1 MKQQYVSEYF
11 IVIISLFLFNSI
23 IDSANSQRFL
33 NFPQSIPR
41 NILISSAFGFFLF
54 LMGSPWLA
62 FALTTLLTSLLTMAS
77 ILKYRVL
84 GEPLIFSDL
93 AVAASFLRYP
103 RFYMDAVPK
112 FLRIIIISVLI
123 FVPVIVYSVIKADLP
138 PYSHWVGMVIM
149 TLSGS
154 LFCFF
159 WKKSWSATLMTHPNL
174 FSDVRNYGLIA
185 TLFFYFLRWRRE
197 RPPAP
202 LEKSSSCVPPDIE
215 LLIII
220 QCESFAEP
228 VSLSAQHPLPPLPTL
243 TRLQKEGGNT
253 RSGQLDVSGFGAYT
267 MRTEYAVLFGQ
278 DEKNLGF
285 RYFDPFLTAHSNM
298 SYALPNRLSSSFEER
313 IFLHPH
319 DLRFYNRTQLMP
331 QMGFTKLISTEAFS
345 EDDLCGSYVGDIAL
359 GNKIS
364 DIIEKSAQKT
374 QMIYAVTMENHG
386 PWKPVDGIDPKDPLE
401 IYDFHVRNS
410 DLLLDMLDQKL
421 SGLGKKAVLAFFG
434 DHRPSI
440 PGYNSPGQSKS
451 TPFVIKT
458 YHSSADFDFPQGAHL
473 TPAEFS
479 EKIIRSLGKSFRP
492 S

>member
-1 MKQQYVSEYF
+1 ME
-11 IVIISLFLFNSI
+11 
-23 IDSANSQRFL
+23 
-33 NFPQSIPR
+33 
-41 NILISSAFGFFLF
+41 FGFFLF

-103 RFYMDAVPK
+103 RFYMDAIPK
-112 FLRIIIISVLI
+112 FLRIIIISAFI
-123 FVPVIVYSVIKADLP
+123 FVPVIVYFVIKADLP
-138 PYSHWVGMVIM
+138 PYSHWVGMVII

-154 LFCFF
+154 VLAFL
-159 WKKSWSATLMTHPNL
+159 WKKNWSETLMTHPDL

-185 TLFFYFLRWRRE
+185 TLFFYFLRWRHE
-197 RPPAP
+197 GGPAP

-220 QCESFAEP
+220 QCESFADP
-228 VSLSAQHPLPPLPTL
+228 VSLSTQHPLPPLPTL
-243 TRLQKEGGNT
+243 TRLQKEEGNT

-278 DEKNLGF
+278 EEKSLGF
-285 RYFDPFLTAHSNM
+285 RYFDPFLTAHRNM

-313 IFLHPH
+313 VFLHPH
-319 DLRFYNRTQLMP
+319 DLRFYNRAQLMP
-331 QMGFTKLISTEAFS
+331 QMGFTQLISTEAFS

-359 GNKIS
+359 GKKIC
-364 DIIEKSAQKT
+364 DIIEKSSQKT

-386 PWKPVDGIDPKDPLE
+386 PWKQVDGIDYKDPVE

-410 DLLLDMLDQKL
+410 DILLDMLDQKL

-440 PGYNSPGQSKS
+440 PGYNSPGRNKS

-458 YHSSADFDFPQGAHL
+458 YHSSADFDFPQDAHIS
-473 TPAEFS
+473 PAEFS
-479 EKIIRSLGKSFRP
+479 EKIMSLLKKRSGLPEKEALRT
-492 S
+492 

>member
-1 MKQQYVSEYF
+1 MSEYF
-11 IVIISLFLFNSI
+11 IIIISLFLFNSI
-23 IDSANSQRFL
+23 IDTVNSRIFL
-33 NFPQSIPR
+33 NFPQSFPR
-41 NILISSAFGFFLF
+41 NIIIFSEFGFFLF
-54 LMGSPWLA
+54 LTGSPWLA
-62 FALTTLLTSLLTMAS
+62 FTITTLLTSLLTMAS
-77 ILKYRVL
+77 TLKYQVL

-112 FLRIIIISVLI
+112 FLRIIIISALI
-123 FVPVIVYSVIKADLP
+123 FVPVIVYFVIKSDFP
-138 PYSHWVGMVIM
+138 PHSRWVGIAIM
-149 TLSGS
+149 TVSGS
-154 LFCFF
+154 ILAFL
-159 WKKSWSATLMTHPNL
+159 WKKSWSATFMTHPDL

-197 RPPAP
+197 AAPAP
-202 LEKSSSCVPPDIE
+202 LENSSFSVTPDIE

-220 QCESFAEP
+220 QCESFADP
-228 VSLSAQHPLPPLPTL
+228 VSLSPQHPLPPLPTL
-243 TRLQKEGGNT
+243 TRLQEEGGNT

-278 DEKNLGF
+278 DEKSLGF
-285 RYFDPFLTAHSNM
+285 RYFDPFLTAHRNM
-298 SYALPNRLSSSFEER
+298 SYALPNRLSSFFEER

-345 EDDLCGSYVGDIAL
+345 EDDLCGSYVGDLVL
-359 GNKIS
+359 GKKIS
-364 DIIEKSAQKT
+364 EIIEKSSQKT

-386 PWKPVDGIDPKDPLE
+386 PWKQVDGIEYKDPLE
-401 IYDFHVRNS
+401 IYDFHLRNS

-440 PGYNSPGQSKS
+440 PGYNSPGHSKS

-458 YHSSADFDFPQGAHL
+458 YHSPADFDFPQGAHL